1 MSNMFG
7 SVLKKSQ
14 GTGNTTQEQLQ
25 QVDQVAHE
33 QGFVSREAH
42 QRRNHVGP
50 SRAMNCRLP
59 VDVYERF
66 MKFCDTEELTIRK
79 GIERLL
85 DETGR

>member
-7 SVLKKSQ
+7 SVLKKNNAKPQ
-14 GTGNTTQEQLQ
+14 DTKEQLQ

-66 MKFCDTEELTIRK
+66 MKFCDDEQLTIRK